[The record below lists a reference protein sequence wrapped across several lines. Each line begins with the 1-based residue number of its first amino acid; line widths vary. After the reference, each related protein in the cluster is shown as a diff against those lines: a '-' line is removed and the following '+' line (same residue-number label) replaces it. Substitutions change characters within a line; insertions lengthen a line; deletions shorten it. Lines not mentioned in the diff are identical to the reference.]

1 MYESFR
7 ITSLVLCGT
16 LVWKCWLHR
25 CEPHAFFLMKVLLA
39 LVLLAFTA
47 FCSLGFL
54 ATYEPVDGALAWRA
68 GYGIAIIVSLY
79 GVFLA

>member
-1 MYESFR
+1 
-7 ITSLVLCGT
+7 
-16 LVWKCWLHR
+16 
-25 CEPHAFFLMKVLLA
+25 MKVLLA
-39 LVLLAFTA
+39 LVLFAFTA

-68 GYGIAIIVSLY
+68 GDEIAIIVSLY

>member
-1 MYESFR
+1 MR
-7 ITSLVLCGT
+7 I
-16 LVWKCWLHR
+16 
-25 CEPHAFFLMKVLLA
+25 LLA

-79 GVFLA
+79 GVLRLLRGRGQES